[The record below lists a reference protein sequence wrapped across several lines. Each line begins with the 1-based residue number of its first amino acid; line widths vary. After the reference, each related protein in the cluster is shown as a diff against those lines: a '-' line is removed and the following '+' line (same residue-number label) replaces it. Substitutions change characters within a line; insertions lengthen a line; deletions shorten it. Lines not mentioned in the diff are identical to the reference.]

1 MSTAPIPY
9 GTDEPLPSPGFAN
22 DRALAAFRDLVRA
35 CLPQLALLGVWE
47 YRVDAVAS
55 VTSVDCSPLDPSLGL
70 PGAVRATLQ
79 PSILGERVTPSVGSV
94 VLVAFVNGN
103 AARPIVIAGDPNAT
117 PSSATLLGGTAYAAR
132 VGDATTNGTLSAI
145 ANLGTGAVT
154 FTYTPPSGPPQV
166 SPTVTL
172 SGGIS
177 TGSTKVKVG

>member
-9 GTDEPLPSPGFAN
+9 GSDEPLPSPGFAS

-55 VTSVDCSPLDPSLGL
+55 STSVDCSPLDPSLGL

-117 PSSATLLGGTAYAAR
+117 PSAATLLGGTAYAAR
-132 VGDATTNGTLSAI
+132 VGDG
-145 ANLGTGAVT
+145 
-154 FTYTPPSGPPQV
+154 
-166 SPTVTL
+166 VTL
-172 SGGIS
+172 SIAQLNASGANIGGTPVTWPSPIQATIAS
-177 TGSTKVKVG
+177 GSTKVKVG

>member
-9 GTDEPLPSPGFAN
+9 GTDEPLPSPGFAS

-55 VTSVDCSPLDPSLGL
+55 STSVDCSPLDPSLGL
-70 PGAVRATLQ
+70 PGAVRAVLQ

-117 PSSATLLGGTAYAAR
+117 PSAATLLGGTAYAAR
-132 VGDATTNGTLSAI
+132 VGDAVRMTPAQILASGMQANGFPVTITAPYAEATI
-145 ANLGTGAVT
+145 A
-154 FTYTPPSGPPQV
+154 S
-166 SPTVTL
+166 
-172 SGGIS
+172 
-177 TGSTKVKVG
+177 GSTKVKVG